1 MTFPVGFT
9 LNNEACCGLG
19 HVAEYASTV
28 SFIILWLCSLLGN
41 QCVPHEG
48 RYVNTQLNFYS
59 VCRTFKSLLANLF
72 KRYLMLFLLF
82 CEQTGKLG

>member
-9 LNNEACCGLG
+9 LNNEAYCCLG
-19 HVAEYASTV
+19 HVAEYAGMV
-28 SFIILWLCSLLGN
+28 SFILWLCSLLGS

-72 KRYLMLFLLF
+72 K
-82 CEQTGKLG
+82 KDI